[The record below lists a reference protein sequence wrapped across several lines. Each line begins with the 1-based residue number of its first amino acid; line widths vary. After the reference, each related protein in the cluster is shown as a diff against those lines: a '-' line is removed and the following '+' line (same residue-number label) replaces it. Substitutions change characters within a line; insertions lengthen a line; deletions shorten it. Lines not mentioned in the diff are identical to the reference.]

1 MPTKPSRKQQYAKRL
16 NRIAGR
22 YGRQED
28 ATVRSILA
36 MFKQLRKEVADA
48 IVAVPPDRWEAFRLR
63 ALQQHIRRLIDTFE
77 RRLKDEI
84 SAAFEYAVAD
94 GRDSVLEP
102 LLELST
108 TLPREL
114 QDVIGTRPVLAD
126 FRPNISIS
134 AATFMGPTESQ
145 ANVAVDFTAALIQ
158 NIVEPM
164 RAQIDTVLR
173 RAILGRLKPLEA
185 MRAVTKILGVEA
197 QAGVWAKRKPIVSGV
212 AARAETDVR
221 TEMQRMYNLSHFGQM
236 NMLSQTM
243 ADLTKRWIATSDM
256 RTRGSHLKI
265 HAETRLKPIPV
276 TKPFWLIPM
285 KGPRRGKRYPLMYPG
300 DPTAPPELTINC
312 RCKMA
317 IIHPEIGVIGSSL
330 DGRIAAELARRG
342 IKIDEKTKKAVGE
355 AIIAGVI
362 YE

>member
-1 MPTKPSRKQQYAKRL
+1 MPTKKQRYAKRL

-28 ATVRSILA
+28 ATIRSILA
-36 MFKQLRKEVADA
+36 LFKQLRKDVADA
-48 IVAVPPDRWEAFRLR
+48 IVHTENWEAFRLR
-63 ALQQHIRRLIDTFE
+63 TLKSQIGQMIDRFE
-77 RRLKDEI
+77 RSLEQELKN
-84 SAAFEYAVAD
+84 AFEYAVAD

-102 LLELST
+102 LLELSE
-108 TLPREL
+108 TLPKEL
-114 QDVIGTRPVLAD
+114 QDVIGTRPVL
-126 FRPNISIS
+126 FRPRIDIS
-134 AATFMGPTESQ
+134 AATLMGPTESQ

-164 RAQIDTVLR
+164 RADIDRVLR
-173 RAILGRLKPLEA
+173 QAILGRLKPLEA
-185 MRAVTKILGVEA
+185 MRRVTKILGVEA

-236 NMLSQTM
+236 NMLHQTM
-243 ADLTKRWIATSDM
+243 KGLKKRWIATSDM
-256 RTRGSHLKI
+256 RTRASHLKI
-265 HAETRLKPIPV
+265 HMETKNSPIPV
-276 TKPFWLIPM
+276 DKPFYLTPQ
-285 KGPRRGKRYPLMYPG
+285 KGPRRGRRFPLMYPG

-330 DGRIAAELARRG
+330 DGRIAAELKRRG
-342 IKIDEKTKKAVGE
+342 IAYDEDTLAKVGE
-355 AIIAGVI
+355 SVMVGVR
-362 YE
+362 E